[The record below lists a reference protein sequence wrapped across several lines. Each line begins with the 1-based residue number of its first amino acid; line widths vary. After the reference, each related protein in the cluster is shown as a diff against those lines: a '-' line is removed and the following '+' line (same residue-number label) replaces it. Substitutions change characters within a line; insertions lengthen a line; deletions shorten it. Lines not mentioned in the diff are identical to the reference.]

1 MNVEYTIKFKG
12 KFKPDVE
19 AYIEGMIQETSKE
32 YVENI
37 FKDDTIEKCRN
48 DFDCEKDYV
57 SYADYDIDVEVKLI
71 EGEQNK

>member
-32 YVENI
+32 YVKNV
-37 FKDDTIEKCRN
+37 FKDDIIGICRN
-48 DFDCEKDYV
+48 DFACEDDFI
-57 SYADYDIDVEVKLI
+57 DYDLDVEVKLI